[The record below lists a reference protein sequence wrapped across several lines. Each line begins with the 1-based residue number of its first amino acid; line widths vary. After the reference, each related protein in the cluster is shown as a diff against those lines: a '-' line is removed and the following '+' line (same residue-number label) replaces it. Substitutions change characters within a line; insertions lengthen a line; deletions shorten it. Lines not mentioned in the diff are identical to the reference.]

1 MVLEKASG
9 LTPRL
14 FKFAQPI
21 LRPLSWG
28 DAVVLSGL
36 AVLIYFGLQLGK
48 GAPEIIKGPEI
59 LLAPAVLPYYV
70 SLSLARMAASYLLS
84 LSFSLVFGYVAS
96 RSPQAERLLIPL
108 FDVLQSIPILSF
120 LPVALLSF
128 SAILPQ
134 GPAVELTSVVLIFTS
149 QAWNLA
155 FAWYQ
160 SLVTIPR
167 NLSRVS
173 IILRFNAWLRF
184 KTLEFPFAAV
194 SLVWNTVSSWAG
206 GWFFLMAAEIFSAG
220 DRNFRLPGLGAYL
233 QEAANQGDT
242 TAIAWGLGA
251 LIVTIVILDQLIW
264 RPLIAWSHRFTLQMV
279 ASDHPPSSW
288 FYDVLRSAALIQFI
302 NRAVFRPLG
311 QRLDDFLV
319 RRFPVRDLPVT
330 PPHRRVLWRSGLWLL
345 FLLTLMGGVYAC
357 GQMLLT
363 VSLSQWGEIALGLV
377 MTFLRV
383 VAALGIALGWTIPAG
398 VLIGMNPRVSAWLQ
412 PLAQIAA
419 SIPATALF
427 PILLLLVA
435 GLPGGLNVAAVL
447 LMLLGTQWYLLFNII
462 AGASAIPR
470 DLQYT
475 AALLQLGRWERWRT
489 LILPAIFPYVVT
501 GALAASGGAWNA
513 SVVAEYAQFGGQTL
527 QTTGVGA
534 LIATA
539 TAEGDYPLL
548 LAATLSLI
556 LTVIVIN
563 RLWWRRLYQLAE
575 ERYRLD

>member
-1 MVLEKASG
+1 MASETGSG

-21 LRPLSWG
+21 LRPFSWG
-28 DAVVLSGL
+28 DVVVLAGL
-36 AVLIYFGLQLGK
+36 ALLIYGGIRLGA
-48 GAPEIIKGPEI
+48 GAPDVIQGPEI
-59 LLAPAVLPYYV
+59 QLAPRVLPYYV
-70 SLSLARMAASYLLS
+70 SLSLARMAASYGLS
-84 LSFSLVFGYVAS
+84 LAFSLVFGYVAS
-96 RSPQAERLLIPL
+96 RSLQAERLLIPL

-120 LPVALLSF
+120 LPVTLLSF

-134 GPAVELTSVVLIFTS
+134 GIAVELTSIVLIFTS

-160 SLVTIPR
+160 SLLTIPR

-173 IILRFNAWLRF
+173 VILRFNPWLRF

-233 QEAANQGDT
+233 QEAANQGDA
-242 TAIAWGLGA
+242 TAIAWGLLA
-251 LIVTIVILDQLIW
+251 LITTIVILDQLIW
-264 RPLIAWSHRFTLQMV
+264 RPLIAWSARFTLQMV
-279 ASDHPPSSW
+279 SSDNPPTSW
-288 FYDVLRSAALIQFI
+288 FYDVLKSAGTVQFLHRAL
-302 NRAVFRPLG
+302 FRPLG

-319 RRFPVRDLPVT
+319 QRLPVRDLPAS
-330 PPHRRVLWRSGLWLL
+330 PPRSRVLWRSGLWMLA
-345 FLLTLMGGVYAC
+345 LLTLLGGSYLC
-357 GQMLLT
+357 GQMLLA
-363 VSLSQWGEIALGLV
+363 VSLGHWGEIFLGLA
-377 MTFLRV
+377 MTFARV
-383 VAALGIALGWTIPAG
+383 VASLCIALGWTVPVG
-398 VLIGMNPRVSAWLQ
+398 VFIGTNPRVAAWLQ

-427 PILLLLVA
+427 PVLLLLVA

-470 DLQYT
+470 DLQST
-475 AALLQLGRWERWRT
+475 AALLQLGRWERWKT
-489 LILPAIFPYVVT
+489 LILPAIFPYIVT

-513 SVVAEYAQFGGQTL
+513 SVVAEYAQFGGRTL

-534 LIATA
+534 LIANA
-539 TAEGDYPLL
+539 TAQGDYPLL

-556 LTVIVIN
+556 IMVIIIN

>member
-1 MVLEKASG
+1 MTSDKAAG

-14 FKFAQPI
+14 FKLALPI
-21 LRPLSWG
+21 LRPFSWG
-28 DAVVLSGL
+28 DAVVLAGL
-36 AVLIYFGLQLGK
+36 AVLVYGGIRLGT
-48 GAPEIIKGPEI
+48 GAPEIIRGPEI
-59 LLAPAVLPYYV
+59 QLAPAVLPYYV
-70 SLSLARMAASYLLS
+70 SLSLGRMTASYGLS
-84 LSFSLVFGYVAS
+84 LAFSLVFGYLAS
-96 RSPQAERLLIPL
+96 RSSQAERIFIPL

-120 LPVALLSF
+120 LPITLLSLT
-128 SAILPQ
+128 AILPQ
-134 GPAVELTSVVLIFTS
+134 GLAVELTSIVLIFTS

-160 SLVTIPR
+160 SLLTIPR
-167 NLSRVS
+167 TLSRVS
-173 IILRFNAWLRF
+173 VILRFNPWLRF

-233 QEAANQGDT
+233 QEAANQGDHG
-242 TAIAWGLGA
+242 AIAWGLLA
-251 LIVTIVILDQLIW
+251 LITTIVILDQLVW
-264 RPLIAWSHRFTLQMV
+264 RPLIAWSSRFTLQTV
-279 ASDHPPSSW
+279 ASDNPPTSW
-288 FYDVLRSAALIQFI
+288 FYNVLKSAGTMQFLH
-302 NRAVFRPLG
+302 RTVFRPWG
-311 QRLDDFLV
+311 QRLDDFMVRLLPVREVPATPARSRSLV
-319 RRFPVRDLPVT
+319 RY
-330 PPHRRVLWRSGLWLL
+330 GLWIVAGPVLL
-345 FLLTLMGGVYAC
+345 WGSSRC
-357 GQMLLT
+357 GQMLLSVT
-363 VSLSQWGEIALGLV
+363 VGQWGEIVLGLA

-383 VAALGIALGWTIPAG
+383 VASLAIALGWTIPLG
-398 VLIGMNPRVSAWLQ
+398 VFIGTNPRVAAWLQ

-427 PILLLLVA
+427 PVLLLLVA

-470 DLQYT
+470 DLQST
-475 AALLQLGRWERWRT
+475 AALLQLGRWERWKT
-489 LILPAIFPYVVT
+489 LILPAIFPYAVT

-539 TAEGDYPLL
+539 TAQGDYPLL
-548 LAATLSLI
+548 LAATLTLI
-556 LTVIVIN
+556 ITVIIIN